1 MVEDISFP
9 SSQLTTTVFMQRVS
23 LFHSIYILLQLSY
36 LFVFHLKQF
45 LQVRYRLTHFSF
57 SIADGF
63 LCLFNQLHLFS
74 SSVLLCS
81 DS

>member
-36 LFVFHLKQF
+36 LLVFHIKQF
-45 LQVRYRLTHFSF
+45 QQIGYRLTHFSF

-63 LCLFNQLHLFS
+63 LRFFK
-74 SSVLLCS
+74 
-81 DS
+81 